1 MLSTMGGGLPITEAI
16 SLALA
21 RASFHHDGPDPE
33 GAAPAGGCVPK
44 GGGNA
49 VLGGGWEIS
58 GNVAGGGTD
67 TLVAEGG
74 GPNGCK
80 GGA

>member
-1 MLSTMGGGLPITEAI
+1 MGCGLPITDAM

-21 RASFHHDGPDPE
+21 RASFHHDGPEPWGGPPE
-33 GAAPAGGCVPK
+33 EDWAPR

-49 VLGGGWEIS
+49 VLGGGWEMS
-58 GNVAGGGTD
+58 GKVAGGGTE
-67 TLVAEGG
+67 TFVAEGG

-80 GGA
+80 GF